1 MNQTQGNSMNG
12 DTNILTETNLIESF
26 DSESDGFYVLEMF
39 SRSVNIRL
47 SLRFSHT
54 ITSFPHYG
62 RLRISFLSTPFCTG
76 LGMLTIWDTSLLG
89 TSSDLV
95 SPIPVCGF
103 SCSSD
108 SPPVPLHKVK
118 VPIWPFEIHTNHH
131 DDDPNPRRSYYQV
144 VHNYNLFTPT
154 RVSVE

>member
-1 MNQTQGNSMNG
+1 MNQTQGNSMNE

-39 SRSVNIRL
+39 SRRVNIRL

-62 RLRISFLSTPFCTG
+62 RLRVSFLSTSFCTG
-76 LGMLTIWDTSLLG
+76 CGMLPMWDTSLLG

-95 SPIPVCGF
+95 SLFQFVVSPARLIPHQF
-103 SCSSD
+103 
-108 SPPVPLHKVK
+108 
-118 VPIWPFEIHTNHH
+118 PFIKSRFQFDHS
-131 DDDPNPRRSYYQV
+131 RY
-144 VHNYNLFTPT
+144 TPT
-154 RVSVE
+154 IMTTILIRVDPIIKWSTITISSLLPVSR